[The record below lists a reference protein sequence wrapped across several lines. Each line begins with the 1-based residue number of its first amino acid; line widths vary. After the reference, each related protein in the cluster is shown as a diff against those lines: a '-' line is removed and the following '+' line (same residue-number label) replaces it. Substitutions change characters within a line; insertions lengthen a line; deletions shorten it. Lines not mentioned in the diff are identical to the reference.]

1 LIGDFDYVEKGKPDI
16 LKTSTG
22 LQIDK
27 KGRQVNVHGWYQFES
42 SGHLIDI
49 NGHKKFDRS

>member
-22 LQIDK
+22 LHIDK